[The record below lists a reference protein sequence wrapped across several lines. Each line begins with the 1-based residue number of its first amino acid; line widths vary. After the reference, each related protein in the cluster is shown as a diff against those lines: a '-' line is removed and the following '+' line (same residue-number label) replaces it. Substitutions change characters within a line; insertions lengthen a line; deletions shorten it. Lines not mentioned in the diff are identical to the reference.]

1 MRAVAKQA
9 TEEAER
15 NEVALQKYRLEKAA
29 SVYMGWKFAITT
41 AISTSTALVVAFLLP
56 QVLFPPWSNLF
67 PLLIVILPP
76 GIAVTWQIT
85 KTSLRESKA
94 EQSAKTYYL
103 FDYDLSTLQS
113 ELEETL
119 QILAKLQ
126 YRVIFVIDELDKMD
140 YSDVVAIITS
150 LKPLF
155 NHAWALFV
163 LISGDEF
170 FKEILRKDK
179 DRGTEYTLCEK
190 RVYLRRPQFEEIR
203 KFLDSIV
210 NSEKDPQALI
220 KLFDWNEIEGTP
232 SLESFFKTSNDYGDL
247 NNMKDAKNTKEG
259 DSIIFR
265 LQGKKEPFYLK
276 KNSSLIIQL

>member
-1 MRAVAKQA
+1 
-9 TEEAER
+9 
-15 NEVALQKYRLEKAA
+15 
-29 SVYMGWKFAITT
+29 
-41 AISTSTALVVAFLLP
+41 
-56 QVLFPPWSNLF
+56 
-67 PLLIVILPP
+67 
-76 GIAVTWQIT
+76 
-85 KTSLRESKA
+85 
-94 EQSAKTYYL
+94 
-103 FDYDLSTLQS
+103 
-113 ELEETL
+113 
-119 QILAKLQ
+119 
-126 YRVIFVIDELDKMD
+126 MD
-140 YSDVVAIITS
+140 YSDVVAVITS

-155 NHAWALFV
+155 NHAWPLFV

-179 DRGTEYTLCEK
+179 DRGTEYTLFSQ

-232 SLESFFKTSNDYGDL
+232 SLESFFKTSIDYGDL

-265 LQGKKEPFYLK
+265 LQGKKEPFHLK
-276 KNSSLIIQL
+276 KNSSLIIPFSNSEPMVCEIVERNSTVYARSKQYPRF

>member
-67 PLLIVILPP
+67 PLLIGILPP

-85 KTSLRESKA
+85 KTFLRESKA

-126 YRVIFVIDELDKMD
+126 VQSHLCYR
-140 YSDVVAIITS
+140 
-150 LKPLF
+150 
-155 NHAWALFV
+155 
-163 LISGDEF
+163 
-170 FKEILRKDK
+170 
-179 DRGTEYTLCEK
+179 
-190 RVYLRRPQFEEIR
+190 
-203 KFLDSIV
+203 
-210 NSEKDPQALI
+210 
-220 KLFDWNEIEGTP
+220 
-232 SLESFFKTSNDYGDL
+232 
-247 NNMKDAKNTKEG
+247 
-259 DSIIFR
+259 
-265 LQGKKEPFYLK
+265 
-276 KNSSLIIQL
+276 